1 MEELDDKKEKK
12 NPISSFFEQLWGL
25 IVVVTY
31 PLWGVAMI
39 LYFIVILLV
48 PKHLQKRLGSAFA

>member
-39 LYFIVILLV
+39 PYFIVILLV